1 MNAKP
6 AFARRPAAVPAAAAV
21 LAALIGLGVLSAV
34 TGMFQREGTPFE
46 QVVVA
51 EQACADRTF
60 VSERETCVQSFI
72 AATRVQNLAS
82 R

>member
-6 AFARRPAAVPAAAAV
+6 AFARPHAAVPVVAAV
-21 LAALIGLGVLSAV
+21 LSVLIGLGLVSAV
-34 TGMFQREGTPFE
+34 TGLFQREGAPFE

-60 VSERETCVQSFI
+60 VSEREACVRLFI